1 MAKPYY
7 AEYVNHILRFYFRY
21 NPSKGFKNEVD
32 KINYISADKVIQRM
46 SDADKTVL
54 SSLFGTDDNGFDL
67 AYNVLVFARQH
78 GVDQAKIWSLVST
91 TTTKIAKERKLL

>member
-32 KINYISADKVIQRM
+32 KMNYISADKVIQRM

-54 SSLFGTDDNGFDL
+54 NKLFGTDNYAFDL
-67 AYNVLVFARQH
+67 VYNVQVFARQH
-78 GVDQAKIWSLVST
+78 GVEQSEIWSLVST